1 MSSPNHKSIG
11 SLLVAFA
18 IILLFVL
25 IIVKINTD
33 KEEAFLCSVVEA
45 SPTLD
50 MEECPAH
57 DSYTSWLVLA
67 AFAVSFLVL
76 GAGLYLLLLPIKKE
90 QQEQKESAAA
100 RQADVSKLAE
110 EELNLYN
117 KIKLNQGSMYQS
129 DLIKETGLSKV
140 KISRI
145 LDKME
150 GKGVLERKRRGVTN
164 IVVLR

>member
-11 SLLVAFA
+11 SLLIAFA

-25 IIVKINTD
+25 IVVKINTD

-57 DSYTSWLVLA
+57 DSYTSWFMLA
-67 AFAVSFLVL
+67 AFVLSFLVL
-76 GAGLYLLLLPIKKE
+76 GVGMYLLLLPIKKE
-90 QQEQKESAAA
+90 LQEQKEAAA
-100 RQADVSKLAE
+100 RPADLNKLGE

-117 KIKLNQGSMYQS
+117 KIKLNQGSLYQS
-129 DLIKETGLSKV
+129 DLIKETGWSKV

-150 GKGVLERKRRGVTN
+150 GKGVLERKRRGMTN
-164 IVVLR
+164 IVVLK